1 MTNTSGVF
9 AKKNHLSH
17 TSVIIL
23 AISAF
28 LLIVNVSLGLV
39 LTKQSS
45 TAMRALIENR
55 MLDVSNTA
63 AALLDGDT
71 LEKLEAEDKETQE
84 YQTAFKMLS
93 CFEENIELEYIYCV
107 RDLGNGEFVFMIDPD
122 TEAPGAFGEHIPY
135 TDALY
140 QASLGVPSVDKE
152 PYQDSWGRFYSAY
165 SPVFDSKHQVAGIV
179 AVDFS
184 ADWYEQQISNHVRTT
199 LLMSAFSL
207 IIALVIIVVMSTR
220 YRKRF
225 NELFNEMNVVSDE
238 IETLVHEASPGTE
251 IAPWKDDGAAHS
263 NDEIEELGS
272 KLHSLQ
278 HQLSEQIAFVRS
290 QAYIDGLTGLGNRT
304 AYEDHIRRLED
315 AIKAGKASFTVVLFD
330 LNGLKEIND
339 GYGHA
344 RGDQVII
351 AAAADLKQAF
361 EGGKVYRIG
370 GDEFVVIVEGQDLE
384 TVSRTAEQLEESS
397 RVSMSKGCAAYD
409 PDADDGYD
417 PVFIR
422 ADNAMYD
429 DKRAYYLTHA
439 DRRRYK

>member
-1 MTNTSGVF
+1 MTDTNGVF
-9 AKKNHLSH
+9 AKKNRLGH
-17 TSVIIL
+17 TGVIIL

-28 LLIVNVSLGLV
+28 LLLVNVSLGFV

-45 TAMRALIENR
+45 DAMRALIENR

-71 LEKLEAEDKETQE
+71 LEKLEAEDKETPE

-140 QASLGVPSVDKE
+140 RASLGVPSVDKE
-152 PYQDSWGRFYSAY
+152 PYEDSWGRFYSAY
-165 SPVFDSKHQVAGIV
+165 SPVFNSRHKVAGIV

-184 ADWYEQQISNHVRTT
+184 AEWYERQISNHVRTT

-207 IIALVIIVVMSTR
+207 IIALVIIVVMGTR

-225 NELFNEMNVVSDE
+225 NELFREMNMVSDG

-251 IAPWKDDGAAHS
+251 IAAWKDEGADHS
-263 NDEIEELGS
+263 SDEIEELGS
-272 KLHSLQ
+272 KIHSLQ
-278 HQLSEQIAFVRS
+278 HQLSEQIAYVRS

-304 AYEDHIRRLED
+304 AYEDHVRRIEEEIR
-315 AIKAGKASFTVVLFD
+315 AGKANFGIVLFD

-344 RGDQVII
+344 RGDQVIVT
-351 AAAADLKQAF
+351 AASDLKQAF

-370 GDEFVVIVEGQDLE
+370 GDEFIVVVEGQDLE
-384 TVSRTAEQLEESS
+384 TVAKTAEQLEERS
-397 RVSMSKGCAAYD
+397 RVSMSKGCAVYD
-409 PDADDGYD
+409 PDADAGYEA
-417 PVFIR
+417 VFIR

-439 DRRRYK
+439 DRRRY